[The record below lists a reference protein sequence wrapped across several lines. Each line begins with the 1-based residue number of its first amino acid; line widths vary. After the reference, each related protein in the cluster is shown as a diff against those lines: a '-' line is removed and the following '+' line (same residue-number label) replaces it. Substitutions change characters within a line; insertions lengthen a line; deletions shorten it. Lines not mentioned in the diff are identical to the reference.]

1 MLQECSLC
9 SAGETEAAEQ
19 ARIVEKEH
27 LELITTSRLPFDE
40 PPKKMSKKKSGI
52 LQSAGMVEKELQND
66 LSTLVRSVKNKSK
79 HLKK

>member
-40 PPKKMSKKKSGI
+40 PPKKMSKKKKWNIAICRYGRK
-52 LQSAGMVEKELQND
+52 GVTK
-66 LSTLVRSVKNKSK
+66 
-79 HLKK
+79 